1 MSEGLHIRDVS
12 AGYGPRRVLHDI
24 TLPQLQ
30 PGTITAVVGPNAAGK
45 STFMKVLA
53 GLLPSGGKIVLNGE
67 AYLQR
72 SPSTRAKL
80 VGYLP
85 QNIPAG
91 SGLLAYESVLGA
103 YRMTSGGQDA
113 EPIER
118 VFRMLDLENVAL
130 RPVSEL
136 SGGKR
141 QLVGLAQVLV
151 REPRLLLLDEP
162 TSALDL
168 RWQIEVLRIVR
179 EAVERRDAVALVCV
193 HDINLAMRFCDTVAV
208 LSEGRLLAAGPPS
221 QAITS
226 EILKIGWQVE
236 ARIENCS
243 LGYPV
248 VLADEPVRGET
259 VVPMPR
265 TKSKRRKSR
274 SGGKAGMRDD

>member
-1 MSEGLHIRDVS
+1 MH
-12 AGYGPRRVLHDI
+12 
-24 TLPQLQ
+24 

-45 STFMKVLA
+45 STFMKLLA
-53 GLLPSGGKIVLNGE
+53 GLISGGGKISLNGE
-67 AYLQR
+67 AFLQR
-72 SPSTRAKL
+72 PPSARAKL

-85 QNIPAG
+85 QSIPGG

-103 YRMTSGGQDA
+103 YRMTGGGSDTEA
-113 EPIER
+113 IER
-118 VFRMLDLENVAL
+118 IFRLLDLENVAL

-151 REPRLLLLDEP
+151 RDPRLLLLDEP

-179 EAVERRDAVALVCV
+179 EVVEREGAVALVCV
-193 HDINLAMRFCDTVAV
+193 HDINLAMRFSDMVVV

-221 QAITS
+221 EAITA
-226 EILKIGWQVE
+226 ETLKIGWQVE

-248 VLADEPVRGET
+248 VLADKLARSET
-259 VVPMPR
+259 VIQLPR
-265 TKSKRRKSR
+265 KKLERLKGQLREKTGRC
-274 SGGKAGMRDD
+274 DD